1 MLTPEEAALLRKAV
15 NAYNEAALDRE
26 SDAISMHRAINR
38 QQIGHVTTP
47 DEVRVAMEARGLNTE
62 GVDFEKV
69 AAAHNDDGRHV
80 PGWEAPRVMPPSW
93 REIVQERDDRGGAK
107 YVNAAAKLTAILTCG
122 FELDGRAWL
131 HLSVSHRE
139 RVPTWGELRVA
150 KEQFLGDREA
160 YQVLPPR
167 ARYVNI
173 HNNVLHLFA
182 LLDEEA
188 SALPD
193 FTGGTGSL

>member
-1 MLTPEEAALLRKAV
+1 MSETNQDPITADEICEHMQSLGVST
-15 NAYNEAALDRE
+15 DG
-26 SDAISMHRAINR
+26 INFDELARR
-38 QQIGHVTTP
+38 Q
-47 DEVRVAMEARGLNTE
+47 
-62 GVDFEKV
+62 
-69 AAAHNDDGRHV
+69 NDDGRRV
-80 PGWEAPRVMPPSW
+80 AGWEAPRILPPSW
-93 REIVQERDDRGGAK
+93 REVERDHSGSAK
-107 YVNAAAKLTAILTCG
+107 YVNPAARLACILSCDV
-122 FELDGRAWL
+122 EDDGRAWL
-131 HLSVSHRE
+131 HLSVSHATRI
-139 RVPTWGELRVA
+139 PTWGELRIA

-182 LLDEEA
+182 LLDESA